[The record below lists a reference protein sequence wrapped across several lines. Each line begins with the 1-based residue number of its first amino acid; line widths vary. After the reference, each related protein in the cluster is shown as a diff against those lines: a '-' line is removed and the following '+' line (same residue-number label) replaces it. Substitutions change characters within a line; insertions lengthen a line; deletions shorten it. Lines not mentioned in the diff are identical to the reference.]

1 MTASDLTKERD
12 LRESTPLW
20 ADTPRI
26 GVRSGK
32 TPKDNHYDT
41 IVVGTG
47 ISGALV
53 AHSLHRPG
61 RSMLIV
67 DRREPVK
74 GSSMASTASIFFM
87 T

>member
-12 LRESTPLW
+12 LRVSTPLW

-67 DRREPVK
+67 DRPARFFVWRK
-74 GSSMASTASIFFM
+74 SSPRSIFPAA
-87 T
+87 